1 MITLENI
8 LKRNKKTLLDFI
20 QKNKLTSYDDLI
32 QYCKRR
38 KFIPCKEEDY
48 NQVLDGKNEK
58 STIDRNKKSLD
69 RETSEAQKKRK
80 ARNSSKRKQ
89 AAPKLPNSN
98 V

>member
-80 ARNSSKRKQ
+80 TRNSSKRKQ

>member
-1 MITLENI
+1 LITLENI

>member
-1 MITLENI
+1 MITLESI
-8 LKRNKKTLLDFI
+8 LKRNKKTLLSFI

-48 NQVLDGKNEK
+48 NKVLDGKNEK
-58 STIDRNKKSLD
+58 QRSDWNKKSTGG
-69 RETSEAQKKRK
+69 ETSKAQKKRK

-89 AAPKLPNSN
+89 DTPKLPDSN